1 VTDELATLQAE
12 FPEFWICREIVRDR
26 SRYVARSR
34 QAGLHPHT
42 VVTADQAELRQAL
55 GPPTLVTAPASVTTG
70 PPAASRLDHDWPGT
84 GRLGAGRGGA
94 DAMSA
99 QFPEI
104 TQIARANRAFL
115 ARAVRHVARQGITQF
130 LDVGT
135 RLPRNPN
142 THHAAREI
150 SPGARVC
157 YLDNGPAM
165 HAHAQALLA
174 AEDRVWVAAG
184 DIRDAATA
192 LTDPVIS
199 QAIDPGAPACVLL
212 VSVLHSLTAGQADAA
227 VAAFRKWLAPGSFLV
242 ISAGTPARIGP
253 EPAGGRPAAYGNTAP
268 VAARTAQEITGWFD
282 GFCLVEPGLTDV
294 WAWRPDGPRRTRQPP
309 RWHARFLAG
318 VARKPVGV
326 AAASAGPAGQAEERS
341 PRPAD

>member
-34 QAGLHPHT
+34 QVGRHPHT
-42 VVTADQAELRQAL
+42 VVTADQAELREAL
-55 GPPTLVTAPASVTTG
+55 GPAPATAPASVTTE
-70 PPAASRLDHDWPGT
+70 PPAASRMDQDWPGT
-84 GRLGAGRGGA
+84 DPLRAGRGSA
-94 DAMSA
+94 DIVAA

-135 RLPRNPN
+135 RLPRSPN

-150 SPGARVC
+150 SPAARIC

-165 HAHAQALLA
+165 LAPARALLA
-174 AEDRVWVAAG
+174 ADNRVSVAAG

-212 VSVLHSLTAGQADAA
+212 VSVLHCLTAEQADAA

-242 ISAGTPARIGP
+242 ISAGTSTRTGP
-253 EPAGGRPAAYGNTAP
+253 EPAGCRPAAYGNTAP

-318 VARKPVGV
+318 VARKPADM
-326 AAASAGPAGQAEERS
+326 AAASADPAGLPEERS
-341 PRPAD
+341 RQPTD